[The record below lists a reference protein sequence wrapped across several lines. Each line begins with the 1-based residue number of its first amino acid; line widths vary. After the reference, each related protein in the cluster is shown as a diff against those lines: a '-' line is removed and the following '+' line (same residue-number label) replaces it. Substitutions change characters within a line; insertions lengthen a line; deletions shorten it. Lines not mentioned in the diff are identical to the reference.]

1 MSNLIQSQE
10 LHSLLGSPE
19 LVIVDTRF
27 SLQDKAYGSR
37 EFTASHLPGAIFLDL
52 EADLSGPHAA
62 HGGRHPLPSPEA
74 FAVTLGRAGI
84 GNNSRVVVYDDA
96 GNMFAV
102 RLWWMLRWLG
112 HRQVQ
117 ILDGGLQA
125 WQEAG
130 YETSDE
136 YKALPET
143 DFVPDI
149 QPEMLL
155 SMEQVKARLEQ
166 PGRLLVD
173 SRAADRYRGENETL
187 DPKAGH
193 IPGALNRPFKDNL
206 AGQRFK
212 TPAELKADFQALGL
226 DSDADVAFYCGS
238 GVTACHNLLAMEEAG
253 FALPKLYAGS
263 WSDWSSYENNP
274 IA

>member
-1 MSNLIQSQE
+1 MSNLIQAEE
-10 LHSLLGSPE
+10 LHALLGSPD
-19 LVIVDTRF
+19 LVIVDTRS
-27 SLQDKAYGSR
+27 SLQDKDYGAR
-37 EFTASHLPGAIFLDL
+37 KFAAAHLPGAIFLDL
-52 EADLSGPHAA
+52 AADLSGPHGA
-62 HGGRHPLPSPEA
+62 HGGRHPLPTPEA
-74 FAVTLGRAGI
+74 FAAILGRAGI

-130 YETSDE
+130 YEVSDE

-143 DFVPDI
+143 NFVPNV
-149 QPEMLL
+149 QSEMLL
-155 SMEQVKARLEQ
+155 SMEQVRDGLGQ

-173 SRAADRYRGENETL
+173 SRAADRYRGENETM

-206 AGQRFK
+206 AGSRFK
-212 TPAELKADFQALGL
+212 TPAELKSDFQALGL
-226 DSDADVAFYCGS
+226 DSDADITFYCGS

-253 FALPKLYAGS
+253 FALPRLYAGS
-263 WSDWSSYENNP
+263 WSDWSSYEENP